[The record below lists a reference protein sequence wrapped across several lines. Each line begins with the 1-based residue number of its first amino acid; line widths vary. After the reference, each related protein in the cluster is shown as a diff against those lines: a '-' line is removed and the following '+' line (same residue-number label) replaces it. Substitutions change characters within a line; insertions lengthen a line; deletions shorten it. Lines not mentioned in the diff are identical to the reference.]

1 MFHFEQ
7 LNKKCQN
14 RNSKC
19 DAAIGVGKAEA
30 RQYYSFFFFCRSIHH
45 TNLSQQLENSSDNTS
60 YEYKTINAQL
70 NTTRCSFKLRAGR
83 KVLQYQN
90 WCKALAVECIA
101 ANSRFWSR
109 FDQQTIKYLCKK
121 PRTKKKK
128 AKQAECTAFRFYY
141 ITFIWKH
148 YTKYSH
154 QQKFRPQEQYQLK
167 RITVQLTAQKAL
179 RRVCENCPELPHSW
193 YTKLLLMTK
202 LPLTTLSPNKSA
214 LQVPHD
220 ITLKKYQLWLN

>member
-1 MFHFEQ
+1 MPDNTT
-7 LNKKCQN
+7 L
-14 RNSKC
+14 
-19 DAAIGVGKAEA
+19 
-30 RQYYSFFFFCRSIHH
+30 FFFADQYTIPIWASSWKTVLTTQVMNTKPLMLNWIPPGAPSSYVQGERFCSIRTGAKHLLWNASQP
-45 TNLSQQLENSSDNTS
+45 TVGFGAVLINRPLSTFVRNPV
-60 YEYKTINAQL
+60 
-70 NTTRCSFKLRAGR
+70 R
-83 KVLQYQN
+83 
-90 WCKALAVECIA
+90 
-101 ANSRFWSR
+101 
-109 FDQQTIKYLCKK
+109 
-121 PRTKKKK
+121 KKK

-220 ITLKKYQLWLN
+220 ITLKKY